1 MIREALDQW
10 DYVISAY
17 AIAIPAIVALL
28 AFCWQ
33 RMRRAERL
41 RDAARSEGKRK
52 K

>member
-17 AIAIPAIVALL
+17 AIAIPAIVGLL
-28 AFCWQ
+28 VYCWQ
-33 RMRRAERL
+33 RMRKAERL
-41 RDAARSEGKRK
+41 RDAARGGGKRK